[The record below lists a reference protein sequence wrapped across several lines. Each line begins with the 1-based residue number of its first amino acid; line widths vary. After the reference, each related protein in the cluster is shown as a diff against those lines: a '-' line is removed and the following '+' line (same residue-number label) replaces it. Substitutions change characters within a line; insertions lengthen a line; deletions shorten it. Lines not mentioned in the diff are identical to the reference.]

1 MRPAGEWQRWRADQI
16 VSTVLSVVENPF
28 GRNLAR
34 YADCIVSAG
43 VAVSHGDKVDVV
55 SAVDHRVLAVALAEA
70 GYRAGAA
77 VVDVRYADP
86 RVQAARIRYGD
97 EASLGELP
105 PGATARYRALLR
117 PDAATIATIGE
128 SDPGVFDGLDPSLV
142 ALEMQRPAQRLHWL
156 VKAMLNGHVRWNGCA
171 WPTPHWA
178 AQAFPDLEESKAQR
192 RLASDLLEF
201 CRLGPEDPPG
211 HAGWDAH
218 ATALRRRAK
227 KLSQLGAT
235 RVHLQGPATSLEIGL
250 SPGTVWIGGGQT
262 IRGRD
267 VCANIPTEEVF
278 TSPTAGVAEGTFRCS
293 MPLSF
298 QGRVIEDIG
307 GEFRSGRLVR
317 LSCKRE
323 ADRKFLAAFL
333 DSEPNARRL
342 GEVALVDAT
351 SRIGAKRRLYYNTL
365 LDENAAV
372 HIAFGAGFGITRQ
385 SGQNRGVNRAQFH
398 LDVMLGTPDFNVT
411 ATVAKGRT
419 RPLIADGHWQI

>member
-1 MRPAGEWQRWRADQI
+1 
-16 VSTVLSVVENPF
+16 VVENPF

-34 YADCIVSAG
+34 YAECIVSAG
-43 VAVSHGDKVDVV
+43 VGVSDGDKVDVV
-55 SAVDHRVLAVALAEA
+55 SPLGHRDLAVALADA
-70 GYRAGAA
+70 AYRAGAA

-86 RVQAARIRYGD
+86 RVQAARIRHGQ
-97 EASLGELP
+97 EAWLGELP
-105 PGATARYRALLR
+105 PGATAHYRALLR
-117 PDAATIATIGE
+117 PDAATIGTIGE
-128 SDPGVFDGLDPSLV
+128 SDPGVFDGLDPNRV
-142 ALEMQRPAQRLHWL
+142 ALEMQRPAQRLHWF
-156 VKAMLNGHVRWNGCA
+156 VSAMLNGHVRWTGCA

-192 RLASDLLEF
+192 RLARDLLEF
-201 CRLGPEDPPG
+201 CRLGPKDPAG

-218 ATALRRRAK
+218 EATLRRRAK

-235 RVHLQGPATSLEIGL
+235 RVRLEGPATSLEIGL

-267 VCANIPTEEVF
+267 TCPNIPTEEVF

-298 QGRVIEDIG
+298 QGRVIDDIG

-317 LSCKRE
+317 LSCKRD

-385 SGQNRGVNRAQFH
+385 AGQKRGVNRAQFH
-398 LDVMLGTPDFNVT
+398 LDVMIGTPDFDVT
-411 ATVAKGRT
+411 ATLAKGRT
-419 RPLIADGHWQI
+419 RALITDGHWQI

>member
-1 MRPAGEWQRWRADQI
+1 MAALP
-16 VSTVLSVVENPF
+16 SKVLAVVENPF

-34 YADCIVSAG
+34 YADCVVSAG
-43 VAVSHGDKVDVV
+43 VGVGDGDKVDV
-55 SAVDHRVLAVALAEA
+55 SSPIGHRVLAVALAEA

-77 VVDVRYADP
+77 VVDVHYADP
-86 RVQAARIRYGD
+86 RVQAARVRYGQ
-97 EASLGELP
+97 EAWLGELA

-117 PDAATIATIGE
+117 PEAATIATIGE

-142 ALEMQRPAQRLHWL
+142 ALEMQRPAQKLHWF
-156 VKAMLNGHVRWNGCA
+156 VKAMLNGHVRWTGCA

-178 AQAFPDLEESKAQR
+178 AQAFPGVEESKAQR

-201 CRLGPEDPPG
+201 CRLGPKDPAG

-218 ATALRRRAK
+218 AAAMRRRAK

-235 RVHLQGPATSLEIGL
+235 GLHLEGPGTSLEMGL

-262 IRGRD
+262 VRGRAI
-267 VCANIPTEEVF
+267 CPNIPTEEVF

-307 GEFRSGRLVR
+307 GEFRGGRLVR

-351 SRIGAKRRLYYNTL
+351 SRIGAKKRLYYNTL

-372 HIAFGAGFGITRQ
+372 HIAFGAGFGVTRQ
-385 SGQNRGVNRAQFH
+385 SGQNRGVNRAHFH

-411 ATVAKGRT
+411 ATLAKGRA
-419 RPLIADGHWQI
+419 RALIADGHWQM

>member
-55 SAVDHRVLAVALAEA
+55 SALDHRVLAVALAEA

-86 RVQAARIRYGD
+86 RVQAARIRYGE

-201 CRLGPEDPPG
+201 CRLGPKDPPG

-218 ATALRRRAK
+218 AAALRRRAK

-235 RVHLQGPATSLEIGL
+235 RVHLEGPATSLEIGL

-385 SGQNRGVNRAQFH
+385 SGQNRDVNRAQFH

-419 RPLIADGHWQI
+419 RPLIAEGHWQI